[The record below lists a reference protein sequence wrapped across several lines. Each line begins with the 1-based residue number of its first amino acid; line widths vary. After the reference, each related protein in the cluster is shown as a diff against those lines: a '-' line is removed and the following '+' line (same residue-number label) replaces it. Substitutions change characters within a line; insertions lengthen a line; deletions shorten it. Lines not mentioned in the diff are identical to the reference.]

1 MNPSEPKTIRAAFR
15 GTLGR
20 FALDAAFTVPAIGVT
35 ALFGPSGCGKTTV
48 LRCMAGLQHLPDGL
62 CTVDGEVWQDQTSF
76 RPPHERAIGSQLMQ
90 FASPS
95 RQNGMVPRG
104 SSPA

>member
-1 MNPSEPKTIRAAFR
+1 MNASEPKTIRAAFR

-62 CTVDGEVWQDQTSF
+62 CMVDGEVWQDRASF
-76 RPPHERAIGSQLMQ
+76 RPPHKRAIGYVFQE
-90 FASPS
+90 ASLF
-95 RQNGMVPRG
+95 RTFR
-104 SSPA
+104 